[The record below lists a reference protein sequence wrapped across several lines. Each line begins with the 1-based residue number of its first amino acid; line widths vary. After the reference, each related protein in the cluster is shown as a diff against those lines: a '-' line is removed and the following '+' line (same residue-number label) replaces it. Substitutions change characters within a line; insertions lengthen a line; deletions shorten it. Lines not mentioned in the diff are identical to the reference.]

1 MNHTSVATAKTPADW
16 AMVAMTFL
24 RRTMPP

>member
-1 MNHTSVATAKTPADW
+1 MNQRTVTIAMAAVEW
-16 AMVAMTFL
+16 AMVASTFL